1 MRRNLGFFLSFVFF
15 AFCCF
20 NFSVVFGQTSDRAD
34 LTGTYA
40 GALKFPSANLNG
52 KATLSVEGNK
62 FLLRGANGSEK
73 TGRITAIKTGGDYVS
88 IALMFEETP
97 KENQPFAH
105 SMMSVRMRKTGKNLI
120 FTSAPGEERE
130 FRFEALAETA
140 NNKTEKFADAR
151 LTEATKSECADPKSA
166 KCGVNFGFVAADEL
180 EKAVAPKTIS
190 GKKARSKTR
199 ALTSKAQNNK
209 FAATTLKL
217 ETAGENKQ
225 SELAKE
231 SRTTPETSQTEPTP
245 VAEKQTQTLETAPI
259 TTEAKPQDEASL
271 SAVKQATDEL
281 RRAMFELKRATDEIK
296 TTTDEL
302 RRFRAESPAK
312 TTAANTEKVEKT
324 NLKNDAS
331 AAPIKLTA
339 ANPNKTTRKNPVSR
353 KSTAKKPS
361 PAKTDFSKIAS
372 VKPKTRKSGSKSA
385 APKSLTK
392 KEPAKPAEQTEKAK
406 APKAA
411 ETKPSPS
418 PSPKPSPSPVDSPN
432 QNANKASVG
441 KSPK

>member
-1 MRRNLGFFLSFVFF
+1 MRRNLGFFLSFVFL

-20 NFSVVFGQTSDRAD
+20 NFSTIFGQTSDRAD

-40 GALKFPSANLNG
+40 GSLKFPSANLNG

-62 FLLRGANGSEK
+62 FLLRSANGSEK

-130 FRFEALAETA
+130 FRFEAVANTA
-140 NNKTEKFADAR
+140 NNKTEKFADAN
-151 LTEATKSECADPKSA
+151 LTKPTNAECADPKSA

-180 EKAVAPKTIS
+180 EKAAAPKTIS
-190 GKKARSKTR
+190 DEKAKPKTR
-199 ALTSKAQNNK
+199 ALTAKAQKSN
-209 FAATTLKL
+209 FATTALKL
-217 ETAGENKQ
+217 ETAAENKKP
-225 SELAKE
+225 AKE
-231 SRTTPETSQTEPTP
+231 NRTAPETSQTEPTP
-245 VAEKQTQTLETAPI
+245 VVEKQAQTLETAPI

-271 SAVKQATDEL
+271 SVVKQATDEL
-281 RRAMFELKRATDEIK
+281 RRAMLELKRATDEVK

-331 AAPIKLTA
+331 GVPLKSTA
-339 ANPNKTTRKNPVSR
+339 ANPNKTTRQNPVTR

-361 PAKTDFSKIAS
+361 PAKTNFSKITS
-372 VKPKTRKSGSKSA
+372 IKPKARKSGSKSA

-392 KEPAKPAEQTEKAK
+392 KDPAKPAEQPEKAK

-418 PSPKPSPSPVDSPN
+418 PSPSPAGNPN
-432 QNANKASVG
+432 QNANKANVG

>member
-1 MRRNLGFFLSFVFF
+1 MRRNPRFFLHFVFL

-20 NFSVVFGQTSDRAD
+20 NFSIVFGQTSDRAD
-34 LTGTYA
+34 LTGNYA
-40 GALKFPSANLNG
+40 GSLKFPSANLDG

-62 FLLRGANGSEK
+62 FLLRSANGSEK
-73 TGRITAIKTGGDYVS
+73 TGRIAAIKTGGDYVS

-97 KENQPFAH
+97 QENQPFAH
-105 SMMSVRMRKTGKNLI
+105 SMMSVRLRKTGKNLI

-130 FRFEALAETA
+130 FRFEAVSETA
-140 NNKTEKFADAR
+140 NNKTEKITDAR
-151 LTEATKSECADPKSA
+151 LTEPTKAECADPKSA

-180 EKAVAPKTIS
+180 EKAAAPKTVS
-190 GKKARSKTR
+190 GKKAKPKTR
-199 ALTSKAQNNK
+199 ALTTKAQNNS
-209 FAATTLKL
+209 FASKTLKL
-217 ETAGENKQ
+217 ETAAENKQ
-225 SELAKE
+225 SAKE
-231 SRTTPETSQTEPTP
+231 NQAVPETSQTEPTP
-245 VAEKQTQTLETAPI
+245 VAQKQAQTLETAPI

-302 RRFRAESPAK
+302 RRFRAEPPAK

-331 AAPIKLTA
+331 GAPLKSLAASS
-339 ANPNKTTRKNPVSR
+339 NKTTRKSAVST

-361 PAKTDFSKIAS
+361 PAKTNFSKIAS
-372 VKPKTRKSGSKSA
+372 VKPKARKSGSKSA
-385 APKSLTK
+385 TPKSLTK
-392 KEPAKPAEQTEKAK
+392 KESAKPAEQTEKAK

-411 ETKPSPS
+411 ETKPSTS
-418 PSPKPSPSPVDSPN
+418 PSPKPSPSPASSPN
-432 QNANKASVG
+432 QNANNADVG

>member
-1 MRRNLGFFLSFVFF
+1 MRRNPRFFLHFVFL

-20 NFSVVFGQTSDRAD
+20 NFSIVFGQTSDRAD
-34 LTGTYA
+34 LTGNYA
-40 GALKFPSANLNG
+40 GSLKFPSANLNG

-62 FLLRGANGSEK
+62 FLLRDANGSEK
-73 TGRITAIKTGGDYVS
+73 IGRITAIKTGGDYIS

-105 SMMSVRMRKTGKNLI
+105 SMMSVRLRKTGKNLI

-130 FRFEALAETA
+130 FRFEAVSETA
-140 NNKTEKFADAR
+140 NNKMEKITDAR
-151 LTEATKSECADPKSA
+151 LIEPTKAECADPKSA

-180 EKAVAPKTIS
+180 EKAAAPKTVS

-199 ALTSKAQNNK
+199 ATAKAQNNS

-217 ETAGENKQ
+217 EAATESKQ
-225 SELAKE
+225 PEPAKE
-231 SRTTPETSQTEPTP
+231 NRTTPETSQTEPTA
-245 VAEKQTQTLETAPI
+245 VVEKQTQTLEGAPI

-271 SAVKQATDEL
+271 SVVKQATDEM
-281 RRAMFELKRATDEIK
+281 RRATLELKRATDEIK

-312 TTAANTEKVEKT
+312 TTAANTEKIEKT
-324 NLKNDAS
+324 NLKNASSGAPSKSS
-331 AAPIKLTA
+331 AASS
-339 ANPNKTTRKNPVSR
+339 NKTTRKNSVSR
-353 KSTAKKPS
+353 KPTAKKPS
-361 PAKTDFSKIAS
+361 PAKTNFSKIAP
-372 VKPKTRKSGSKSA
+372 VNPIAKKSGSKPA
-385 APKSLTK
+385 TPKSLTK

-418 PSPKPSPSPVDSPN
+418 PSPKPSPSPADSPN
-432 QNANKASVG
+432 QNANKANVG

>member
-1 MRRNLGFFLSFVFF
+1 MRRNLGFFLRFVFF

-20 NFSVVFGQTSDRAD
+20 NFSIVFGQTSDRAD
-34 LTGTYA
+34 LTGNYA
-40 GALKFPSANLNG
+40 GSLKFPSVNLNG

-97 KENQPFAH
+97 
-105 SMMSVRMRKTGKNLI
+105 
-120 FTSAPGEERE
+120 
-130 FRFEALAETA
+130 
-140 NNKTEKFADAR
+140 TEKITDAR
-151 LTEATKSECADPKSA
+151 LIEPTKAECADPKSA
-166 KCGVNFGFVAADEL
+166 KCGVNFGFIAADEL
-180 EKAVAPKTIS
+180 EKAAAPKTIS
-190 GKKARSKTR
+190 GKKAKPKTR
-199 ALTSKAQNNK
+199 ALTTKSQNNN
-209 FAATTLKL
+209 FASKTLKL
-217 ETAGENKQ
+217 ETAAENKL
-225 SELAKE
+225 SESAKE
-231 SRTTPETSQTEPTP
+231 NRAALKTPQTEPTP
-245 VAEKQTQTLETAPI
+245 VAEKQAQTLETAPI

-302 RRFRAESPAK
+302 RRFRAESPA
-312 TTAANTEKVEKT
+312 NTEKVEKT
-324 NLKNDAS
+324 NLKNGDAG
-331 AAPIKLTA
+331 APLKSFTA
-339 ANPNKTTRKNPVSR
+339 NSNKTTRKSAVSR
-353 KSTAKKPS
+353 KSNAKKPS
-361 PAKTDFSKIAS
+361 PAKANFSKIAS
-372 VKPKTRKSGSKSA
+372 VKPKARKSGSKSA

-406 APKAA
+406 APKAT

-418 PSPKPSPSPVDSPN
+418 PSPSPAGSPN
-432 QNANKASVG
+432 QNANKANVG

>member
-1 MRRNLGFFLSFVFF
+1 MRRNPRFFLRFVFF

-20 NFSVVFGQTSDRAD
+20 NFSIVFGQTSDRAD
-34 LTGTYA
+34 LTGNYA
-40 GALKFPSANLNG
+40 GSLKFPSANLNG

-62 FLLRGANGSEK
+62 FLLRSAANGSEK

-105 SMMSVRMRKTGKNLI
+105 SMMSVRLRKIGKNLI

-130 FRFEALAETA
+130 FRFEAVAETA
-140 NNKTEKFADAR
+140 NNKTEKITDAR
-151 LTEATKSECADPKSA
+151 LIEPTKTECADPKSA
-166 KCGVNFGFVAADEL
+166 KCGVNFGFIAADEL
-180 EKAVAPKTIS
+180 EKAAAPKTIS
-190 GKKARSKTR
+190 GKKVKPKTR
-199 ALTSKAQNNK
+199 ALATKAQNNN
-209 FAATTLKL
+209 FASKTLKS
-217 ETAGENKQ
+217 ETAAENKRFE
-225 SELAKE
+225 SAKE
-231 SRTTPETSQTEPTP
+231 NQAVPETSQTEPTP
-245 VAEKQTQTLETAPI
+245 VAEKQAQTLETAPI

-302 RRFRAESPAK
+302 RRFRAELPAK
-312 TTAANTEKVEKT
+312 TTAANTGKVEKT

-331 AAPIKLTA
+331 GVPLKSPAAS
-339 ANPNKTTRKNPVSR
+339 PNKTTHKNPVSR

-361 PAKTDFSKIAS
+361 PAKTNFSKIAS
-372 VKPKTRKSGSKSA
+372 LKPKARKSGSKSA
-385 APKSLTK
+385 TPKSLTK
-392 KEPAKPAEQTEKAK
+392 KESAKPAEQTEKAK

-418 PSPKPSPSPVDSPN
+418 PSPSPAGNPN
-432 QNANKASVG
+432 QNANKADVG

>member
-1 MRRNLGFFLSFVFF
+1 MRRNPRFFLRFVFF

-20 NFSVVFGQTSDRAD
+20 NFSIVFGQTSDRAD

-40 GALKFPSANLNG
+40 GSLKFPSANLNG

-62 FLLRGANGSEK
+62 FLLRNANGSEK

-97 KENQPFAH
+97 QENQPFAH
-105 SMMSVRMRKTGKNLI
+105 SMMSVRLRKTGKNLI

-130 FRFEALAETA
+130 FRFEAVSETA
-140 NNKTEKFADAR
+140 NNKTEKITDAR
-151 LTEATKSECADPKSA
+151 LIEPTKAECADPKSA

-180 EKAVAPKTIS
+180 EKAAAPKTVS
-190 GKKARSKTR
+190 DKKAKSKTR
-199 ALTSKAQNNK
+199 ATAKTQNNS

-217 ETAGENKQ
+217 ETATESKQ
-225 SELAKE
+225 PETAKE
-231 SRTTPETSQTEPTP
+231 NRTTPETSQTEPTP
-245 VAEKQTQTLETAPI
+245 VVEKQAQTLEGAPI

-271 SAVKQATDEL
+271 SVVKQATDEM
-281 RRAMFELKRATDEIK
+281 RRATLELKRATDEIK

-324 NLKNDAS
+324 NLKNASSGAPFKSS
-331 AAPIKLTA
+331 AASS
-339 ANPNKTTRKNPVSR
+339 NKTTRKSSVSR
-353 KSTAKKPS
+353 KSTAKKPF
-361 PAKTDFSKIAS
+361 PVKTNFSKIAS
-372 VKPKTRKSGSKSA
+372 VKPTAKKSGSKPA
-385 APKSLTK
+385 TPKSLTK
-392 KEPAKPAEQTEKAK
+392 KEPAKPTAQSEKAK

-418 PSPKPSPSPVDSPN
+418 PSPKPSPASSPN
-432 QNANKASVG
+432 QNANNADVG

>member
-1 MRRNLGFFLSFVFF
+1 MRRNPRFFLHFVFF

-20 NFSVVFGQTSDRAD
+20 NFSIVFGQTSDRAD

-62 FLLRGANGSEK
+62 FLLRSADGSEK

-97 KENQPFAH
+97 RENQPFTH
-105 SMMSVRMRKTGKNLI
+105 SMMSVRMRKTGKSLI
-120 FTSAPGEERE
+120 FMSAPGEERE
-130 FRFEALAETA
+130 FRFEAVAETA
-140 NNKTEKFADAR
+140 NNKTEKLAEAR
-151 LTEATKSECADPKSA
+151 FTSPTKAECDDPKSA
-166 KCGVNFGFVAADEL
+166 KCGVNFGFVAAAEL
-180 EKAVAPKTIS
+180 EKADAPKTIS
-190 GKKARSKTR
+190 GKKAKPKTR
-199 ALTSKAQNNK
+199 ALTAKAQNNN
-209 FAATTLKL
+209 FAAKTLKL

-225 SELAKE
+225 SQPAKE
-231 SRTTPETSQTEPTP
+231 NRTTPEMSQTETTP
-245 VAEKQTQTLETAPI
+245 IVEKQTQTLEGAPI

-271 SAVKQATDEL
+271 SVVKQATDEL
-281 RRAMFELKRATDEIK
+281 RRARLELKRATDEIK

-324 NLKNDAS
+324 NVKNAS
-331 AAPIKLTA
+331 SGAPFKSSGA
-339 ANPNKTTRKNPVSR
+339 SSNKTAGKSPVSR
-353 KSTAKKPS
+353 KSTAEKPS
-361 PAKTDFSKIAS
+361 QAKTNFSKIAS
-372 VKPKTRKSGSKSA
+372 VKPTAKKSVSKPA
-385 APKSLTK
+385 TPKSLTK
-392 KEPAKPAEQTEKAK
+392 REPAKPTAQSEKAK

-411 ETKPSPS
+411 ETKPSTS
-418 PSPKPSPSPVDSPN
+418 PSPKPSPSPASSPN
-432 QNANKASVG
+432 QNANNADVG